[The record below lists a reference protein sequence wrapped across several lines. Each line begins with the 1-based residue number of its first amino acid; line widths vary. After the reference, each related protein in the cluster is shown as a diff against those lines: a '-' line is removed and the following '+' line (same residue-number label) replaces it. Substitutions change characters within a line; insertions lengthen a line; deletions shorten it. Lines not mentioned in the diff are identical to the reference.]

1 MSVIARTK
9 PVKARLGRSDRTWY
23 SLWFWEID
31 RVLLVLGLVLISI
44 GLIAVAAGSPAAAY
58 RLSGGSFQMEPLYFF
73 WRQLGWV
80 AAGLPV
86 LILCSMMPP
95 RNMRRFALG
104 AAAFFSVLLVA
115 VPLMGIEKNGAMRW
129 INLGI
134 GQLQPSEFLKPF
146 YFVTLAWLLS
156 LRQQDRDLPVFVLTG
171 LMTALIGGLLMLQP
185 DFGQTVIFVSVWLAM
200 VTVAG
205 LPLRRIG
212 TLLGLGVIGV
222 LLAYLFY
229 PVATTR
235 INGFLFADGDTTQ
248 VDRARETITSGG
260 LFGAGPG
267 AGEHKFHLPEAHTDY
282 IFSVV
287 GEEFGIFACMA
298 IAVLF
303 LAITIRV
310 FRKMIDEEDSFTIL
324 ACTGLVCQLML
335 QALINMAVNVGI
347 APSKGMTLPFIS
359 YGGSSMIALCAAFGM
374 LLTFTRRNPYLLRS
388 PYIVKWNER

>member
-1 MSVIARTK
+1 MSVVARTQ
-9 PVKARLGRSDRTWY
+9 PVKARLGRADRTWY

-31 RVLLVLGLVLISI
+31 RVLLLLAVVLISI
-44 GLIAVAAGSPAAAY
+44 GLVAVAAGSPAAAY
-58 RLSGGSFQMEPLYFF
+58 RLSGGSFQMEPLFFF

-80 AAGLPV
+80 VAGFPV
-86 LILCSMMPP
+86 LILFSMVPQK
-95 RNMRRFALG
+95 NMRRFALG
-104 AAAFFSVLLVA
+104 AAAFFSVLLAV
-115 VPLMGIEKNGAMRW
+115 VPLMGVEKNGAMRW

-146 YFVTLAWLLS
+146 YFVTLAWVLS
-156 LRQQDRDLPVFVLTG
+156 LRQHDRDLPVFLLTG
-171 LMTALIGGLLMLQP
+171 MMTAIIGGLLMLQP

-205 LPLRRIG
+205 LPLKRIATMIG
-212 TLLGLGVIGV
+212 AGVVGIV
-222 LLAYLFY
+222 MAYIFY
-229 PVATTR
+229 PVARTR

-303 LAITIRV
+303 LAITMRV

-359 YGGSSMIALCAAFGM
+359 YGGSSMIALCAGFGM
-374 LLTFTRRNPYLLRS
+374 LLAFTRRNPYLSRS
-388 PYIVKWNER
+388 PYILKWNDR

>member
-9 PVKARLGRSDRTWY
+9 AVKPRLGRSDRTWY

-31 RVLLVLGLVLISI
+31 RVLLLLGLVLISI
-44 GLIAVAAGSPAAAY
+44 GLIAVAAGSPAGAY
-58 RLSGGSFQMEPLYFF
+58 RLSGGSYQMEPLYFF

-86 LILCSMMPP
+86 MIFFSMMPP

-115 VPLMGIEKNGAMRW
+115 VPLMGVEKNGAMRW
-129 INLGI
+129 INLCV

-212 TLLGLGVIGV
+212 TLMGLGVIGV

-235 INGFLFADGDTTQ
+235 INGFLFSDGDTTQ

-298 IAVLF
+298 IAALF
-303 LAITIRV
+303 LAITMRV

-388 PYIVKWNER
+388 PYIVKWNDR